1 MILVFCCLCL
11 LSLLVHGIFETA
23 FVDIAVDDKSCHGG
37 SLSARTDAP
46 DYADGPNSCAVGMG
60 IAAAVF
66 SVVTWIPLAFE
77 SYTHQGRSVS
87 INGVG
92 YSSPESETIE
102 DRDGSLVG

>member
-1 MILVFCCLCL
+1 MEMASIA
-11 LSLLVHGIFETA
+11 T
-23 FVDIAVDDKSCHGG
+23 AVDDKACHNE
-37 SLSARTDAP
+37 SVSARTDVP
-46 DYADGPNSCAVGMG
+46 DHADGPNSCAVGMG
-60 IAAAVF
+60 ITAAVF
-66 SVVTWIPLAFE
+66 AVLTWLPLGYE